1 MKIKKLLSLALC
13 CLMSLAAFSQTA
25 RQFTLV
31 LSDRSATP
39 IVPLSEKDGGI
50 DVAMLTC
57 YLPEMPS
64 GRAIIDCP
72 GGGYSHL
79 AMSHEGHNWAQFF
92 NAKGIAFF
100 VLKYR
105 MPNGDRN
112 IPLGDA
118 YEAFRL
124 VRDSALVWGV
134 NPNDLGIMGFSA
146 GGHLASAVSTHAPFE
161 ARPNFSILFY
171 PVISMD
177 ERQTHRGSVMGFLGE
192 GRSDEALVREF
203 SSNRA
208 VRRHLT
214 PPALVLTSNDDGTVP
229 PVTNGIAYY
238 SAMQM
243 AGNDCSLYVY
253 PTGGHG
259 WGFRD
264 NFAHHEQMI
273 SDLNYWL
280 AHLKSPRADAIR
292 VACIGNSITDG
303 SGIYMG
309 ELNGY
314 PAQLQRQLGDSYLV
328 RNFGVGARTLL
339 NKGDHP
345 YMQEQAWRDALAF
358 CPDVVVIKLVCSVL
372 VPVNAHGHAQ
382 IFLQFQCA
390 WNNVVCAIV
399 EFSPEDVI
407 FHSGGNRVVRR
418 AERSSLADSR
428 VVQGNFPVKFHR
440 LSLSSSENTQ
450 MDGVRHPI
458 VKARQSLSLV
468 HRPEWPL
475 GKVSDVQRE
484 ALIARTIDSQFLE
497 VSVSIGGGDKEPCFV
512 RHGRTVKAVQHI
524 WGRGV
529 CVGASGAV
537 KGAELH

>member
-280 AHLKSPRADAIR
+280 THLKSPRADAIR

-328 RNFGVGARTLL
+328 RNFGVGARTML

-358 CPDVVVIKLVCSVL
+358 CPDVVVIKLGTNDSK
-372 VPVNAHGHAQ
+372 PYNWQHGSEFRHD
-382 IFLQFQCA
+382 LQ
-390 WNNVVCAIV
+390 
-399 EFSPEDVI
+399 E
-407 FHSGGNRVVRR
+407 
-418 AERSSLADSR
+418 
-428 VVQGNFPVKFHR
+428 
-440 LSLSSSENTQ
+440 
-450 MDGVRHPI
+450 M
-458 VKARQSLSLV
+458 
-468 HRPEWPL
+468 
-475 GKVSDVQRE
+475 
-484 ALIARTIDSQFLE
+484 IDSLRR
-497 VSVSIGGGDKEPCFV
+497 PY
-512 RHGRTVKAVQHI
+512 AV
-524 WGRGV
+524 GLK
-529 CVGASGAV
+529 
-537 KGAELH
+537 KGAQPTKPRIFIATPIPAFKDSWGINDNTITIEIIPILQDVARKNGCSIIDLHSLFRNDDKRQMQGDGIHPTREGAGQMARIVAEAISK